1 MLEPVKQCTQK
12 DAPEGYWIDAKSC
25 LTPEKLIGDVD
36 KLRDSL
42 VYEIAQAAL
51 KLNRL
56 LSQFNAKSFTDI
68 QAFIDLSLERY
79 GVVSGGQKGNIKMTT
94 FDGEFMVKRSMH
106 DRISFDEKLQ
116 AARQLIDDCLKD
128 WTNGAKPEIHAVIQQ
143 AFNTDK
149 EGKINIGEILKLRR
163 LNIDDERWNM
173 AMRAIGEAITVI
185 DTKRYLQ
192 VYQRNATTN
201 AYELISL
208 NLAKMQP

>member
-1 MLEPVKQCTQK
+1 MSEPVKQCTQK
-12 DAPEGYWIDAKSC
+12 TVPEGYWIDAKSC
-25 LTPEKLIGDVD
+25 LVPETLIGEVD
-36 KLRDSL
+36 KLRDGL
-42 VYEIAQAAL
+42 VFEIAQTAL
-51 KLNRL
+51 KLNHL
-56 LSQFNAKSFTDI
+56 LSQFNAKSFKDI

-94 FDGEFMVKRSMH
+94 FDGEFMVRRAMQ

-116 AARQLIDDCLKD
+116 AARQLIDECLKD

-163 LNIDDERWNM
+163 LSIDDERWNM

-185 DTKRYLQ
+185 DTKSYLQ

-208 NLAKMQP
+208 NLAKVQS

>member
-1 MLEPVKQCTQK
+1 MSETAKQCTQK
-12 DAPEGYWIDAKSC
+12 NAPEGYWIDAKSC
-25 LTPEKLIGDVD
+25 LVPEQLIGEVD

-42 VYEIAQAAL
+42 VYEIAQTAL
-51 KLNRL
+51 SLNRL
-56 LSQFNAKSFTDI
+56 LSQFNTKSFTDI

-116 AARQLIDDCLKD
+116 AARQLIDECLKD

-163 LNIDDERWNM
+163 LSIDDERWNM

-192 VYQRNATTN
+192 VYQRNSITN

-208 NLAKMQP
+208 NLAKMQS